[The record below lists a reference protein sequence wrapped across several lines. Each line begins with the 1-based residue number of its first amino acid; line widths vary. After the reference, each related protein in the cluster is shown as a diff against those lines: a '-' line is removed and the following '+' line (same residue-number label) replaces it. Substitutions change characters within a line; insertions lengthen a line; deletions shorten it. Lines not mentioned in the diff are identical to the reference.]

1 MKIPFDIKYRPEV
14 ESGEYKVIN
23 DNGYPIDV
31 IKWDAEF
38 GGYPV
43 VCLCGGMAY
52 NYSRTGRCLDTDCS
66 NIWIVTPDP
75 EPSEFEECF
84 IKEIEEVHGAV
95 VPLDKGAIRSSC
107 DKLLEIA
114 KKEVMKYLS
123 KWNEEDEDKIVLIE
137 KAIYSLVNDGITFTD
152 ATRLCDWLKSL
163 RPQNTWKPSD
173 KQMKLLKEACDQH
186 WEPDGLDPLYT
197 LYQDLKKLREE

>member
-23 DNGYPIDV
+23 DNGCPIDV

-43 VCLCGGMAY
+43 VCLCCGMAY
-52 NYSRTGRCLDTDCS
+52 NYSRNGRCLDTDCS

-123 KWNEEDEDKIVLIE
+123 KWNEEDEAMLSKVIMDNDVRREAGIITQEYHDKIE
-137 KAIYSLVNDGITFTD
+137 K
-152 ATRLCDWLKSL
+152 WLKSL
-163 RPQNTWKPSD
+163 KSKKCWD
-173 KQMKLLKEACDQH
+173 DALLRNLH
-186 WEPDGLDPLYT
+186 YN
-197 LYQDLKKLREE
+197 LKKFDENLI